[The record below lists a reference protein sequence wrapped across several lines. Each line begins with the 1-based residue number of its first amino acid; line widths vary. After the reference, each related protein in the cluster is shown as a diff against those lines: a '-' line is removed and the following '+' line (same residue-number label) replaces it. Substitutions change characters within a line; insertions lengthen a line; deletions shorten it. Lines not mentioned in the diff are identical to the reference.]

1 MGRGFTRSE
10 RLEEMKRLYVMQ
22 AFSDIEMAR
31 RLDVDRTTIF
41 KDRRELESDYPFLQ
55 DTDGRWRIDKKRYVS
70 AIKFNLHEALAVY
83 LAARRASRQ
92 TRISQP
98 HVANA
103 IQKLAAALRQP
114 MTERLVQAG
123 ESLLAQSVQPERVKV
138 LEAIAEGWVSQQKV
152 RTTHQGLRARQAQT
166 HLVSPYLIEPSL
178 LGDGTYL
185 IGYSDVFNDVA
196 TFKVERIERAVVTG
210 EPFPLPEDFDEQKLL
225 QHAWGIWYGDGEPVT
240 VKLHF
245 FGEQVTRRV
254 KETIW
259 HPSQKPIED
268 TPDGCIW
275 TAEVAEWREMVP
287 WVRGWGAD
295 VEVVEPEELRREL
308 QREAQRLAE
317 MYGVVAISPSQPQF
331 YAHSRPDVAESEW
344 QLLREHL
351 AATGELAAQ
360 LGRAAGISELARVA
374 GNLHDIG
381 KYSQEF
387 QARLRGSSQRV
398 DHATAGAREVV
409 KLYPDSAYKDWA
421 ELISYCIAGHHSGL
435 PDYGSKADVE
445 TDGTLLA
452 RRDKKPLKDFGA
464 YQTDI
469 ALPNWQP
476 PRPSIKPARFRFGTK
491 ATPYLGFSI
500 SFLTRMLFSTL
511 VDADWL
517 ETERYMEDTEKPRG
531 QYAGV
536 VALAEHFNRY
546 LQRFEDPQT
555 PINRKRMEILNACRA
570 GAGAAPGFFTLT
582 VPTGG
587 GKTLASMAFALNHA
601 HTHDLERV
609 IYIIP
614 FTSIIEQNAAVFR
627 EALGELGA
635 ENILEHHSNYAWEAT
650 GQLADDETNQV
661 KAKLKLAAENW
672 DIPIVVTTN
681 VQFFESLFA
690 SQKSQ
695 ARKVHNIAKSVLVFD
710 EAQMLPRQYLK
721 PCLLAVQELV
731 QNYGCSAVFC
741 TATQPSL
748 PRFFP
753 AQTTFTEL
761 APDPQGLF
769 DFFRRV
775 QVTNLGAVPDAEL
788 IRQIHA
794 QQQALCIVNTRRH
807 AKGLYDQLDRDG
819 AFHLST
825 LMCPAHRKTTLDEI
839 RQRLKAGLTCRVVS
853 TQVMEAGIDVDFP
866 VGFRALAGLDSIIQ
880 AAGRVN
886 REMRSQSGNVFV
898 FQPQTEF
905 IKRTP
910 EFIKQTG
917 SVAEAVLRDHAADPT
932 TKTAIEEYY
941 TLLYTLQDERAFDA
955 QEILGHFEKG
965 TREPNFD
972 FKTAAEKFK
981 LIDESTVTVFIP
993 YDDKARRQI
1002 EALKYALYP
1011 TRVLRQLQ
1019 LYAVNIYRYEFENLQ
1034 SKGVIQTIGDT
1045 YHVLDPKQMETYYKP
1060 ATGLVIPERSGGEA
1074 VFTD

>member
-1 MGRGFTRSE
+1 MG
-10 RLEEMKRLYVMQ
+10 
-22 AFSDIEMAR
+22 
-31 RLDVDRTTIF
+31 
-41 KDRRELESDYPFLQ
+41 
-55 DTDGRWRIDKKRYVS
+55 
-70 AIKFNLHEALAVY
+70 
-83 LAARRASRQ
+83 AS
-92 TRISQP
+92 
-98 HVANA
+98 
-103 IQKLAAALRQP
+103 
-114 MTERLVQAG
+114 
-123 ESLLAQSVQPERVKV
+123 
-138 LEAIAEGWVSQQKV
+138 
-152 RTTHQGLRARQAQT
+152 
-166 HLVSPYLIEPSL
+166 
-178 LGDGTYL
+178 
-185 IGYSDVFNDVA
+185 
-196 TFKVERIERAVVTG
+196 
-210 EPFPLPEDFDEQKLL
+210 
-225 QHAWGIWYGDGEPVT
+225 
-240 VKLHF
+240 
-245 FGEQVTRRV
+245 
-254 KETIW
+254 
-259 HPSQKPIED
+259 
-268 TPDGCIW
+268 
-275 TAEVAEWREMVP
+275 
-287 WVRGWGAD
+287 
-295 VEVVEPEELRREL
+295 
-308 QREAQRLAE
+308 
-317 MYGVVAISPSQPQF
+317 
-331 YAHSRPDVAESEW
+331 
-344 QLLREHL
+344 
-351 AATGELAAQ
+351 
-360 LGRAAGISELARVA
+360 
-374 GNLHDIG
+374 
-381 KYSQEF
+381 
-387 QARLRGSSQRV
+387 
-398 DHATAGAREVV
+398 
-409 KLYPDSAYKDWA
+409 
-421 ELISYCIAGHHSGL
+421 
-435 PDYGSKADVE
+435 
-445 TDGTLLA
+445 
-452 RRDKKPLKDFGA
+452 
-464 YQTDI
+464 
-469 ALPNWQP
+469 
-476 PRPSIKPARFRFGTK
+476 
-491 ATPYLGFSI
+491 
-500 SFLTRMLFSTL
+500 
-511 VDADWL
+511 
-517 ETERYMEDTEKPRG
+517 
-531 QYAGV
+531 
-536 VALAEHFNRY
+536 
-546 LQRFEDPQT
+546 
-555 PINRKRMEILNACRA
+555 
-570 GAGAAPGFFTLT
+570 AAPGFFTLT

-601 HTHDLERV
+601 HTHGLERV

-635 ENILEHHSNYAWEAT
+635 ENVLEHHSNYAWEAA
-650 GQLADDETNQV
+650 GQSADDETNQV

-753 AQTTFTEL
+753 AQTAFTEL

-788 IRQIHA
+788 IQQIHA

-807 AKGLYDQLDRDG
+807 AKGLYDLLDRDG

-825 LMCPAHRKTTLDEI
+825 LMCPAHRKATLDEI
-839 RQRLKAGLTCRVVS
+839 RRRLKAGQTCRVVS

-886 REMRSQSGNVFV
+886 REMRSQSGNMFV

-910 EFIKQTG
+910 EFIKQTAG
-917 SVAEAVLRDHAADPT
+917 VAEAVLRDHAADPT
-932 TKTAIEEYY
+932 TTSAIEEYY
-941 TLLYTLQDERAFDA
+941 TLLYVLQDERAFDA

-993 YDDKARRQI
+993 YDDEARRQI

-1011 TRVLRQLQ
+1011 ARVLRQLQ

-1034 SKGVIQTIGDT
+1034 TKGVIQTIGDT

-1060 ATGLVIPERSGGEA
+1060 ATGLVIPERSSGEA